1 MFRYFFRSEYIKV
14 LFSSDYVFSVPC
26 IGCDNLLDLMKYK
39 KIKDLLIKN
48 KILKPKNLLRPE
60 LCSYDELRLVHTD
73 AYLKKLTDNQS
84 LSEILKLDLGFMLFD
99 SVMEYYRAVTGGT
112 LLATAYALK
121 WNIPC
126 FNLGGGF
133 HHAHPDKGEGFCL
146 INDIAIAIEK
156 FRKLKRAKKFMII
169 DLDFHQGNGN
179 LLFYKDDPDVYT
191 FSMHGDEW
199 IEIKRPYN
207 KDILL
212 PENCGDEEYLSILK
226 KELEETCIGFKP
238 DIVYYIAGSDPYEK
252 DTIGDMKIT
261 REGMLERNL
270 YVYRQ
275 IVNKRTPLVVL
286 AGGGYGPDSWEI
298 YYDFLSYCLR
308 HKI

>member
-1 MFRYFFRSEYIKV
+1 MLKRFFRSEYIKI

-26 IGCDNLLDLMKYK
+26 IGCDKLLDMMKYK
-39 KIKDLLIKN
+39 GIKDKLIKE
-48 KILKPKNLLRPE
+48 KILKPKNLLRPD
-60 LCSYDELRLVHTD
+60 LCTYDDLRLVHKES
-73 AYLKKLTDNQS
+73 YLKKLTDNQY
-84 LSEILKLDLGFMLFD
+84 LSEILKFDLGFMLFD

-112 LLATAYALK
+112 LLASAYALK

-133 HHAHPDKGEGFCL
+133 HHAHPEKGEGFCL
-146 INDIAIAIEK
+146 VNDVAIAIQK

-179 LLFYKDDPDVYT
+179 LLYFKDDPDVYT

-199 IEIKRPYN
+199 VAIDRPYN

-226 KELEETCIGFKP
+226 KELDETCLGFNP
-238 DIVYYIAGSDPYEK
+238 DVVYYIAGSDTYEK
-252 DTIGDMKIT
+252 DSICDMNIS

-270 YVYRQ
+270 FVYRK
-275 IVNKRTPLVVL
+275 IVCKNIPLIVL
-286 AGGGYGPDSWEI
+286 AGGGYGPDSWEV
-298 YYDFLSYCLR
+298 YYDFISYCLR
-308 HKI
+308 NKN